1 MDTRMEDSASIDT
14 SVPVGEYVPPSS
26 AEGLNN
32 RIPQDEDAKDDI
44 VDDDDDDVLLPN
56 KNKNEVHHQGYVR
69 IIDAKGK
76 SFPCGFSRHI
86 GYVMEDIPVG
96 KKRSRSIEET
106 QDMNTSCNTS
116 TPTASDTTPPN
127 TKQQKR
133 TITEE
138 RIHPEEALFL
148 HLRGLLRIESSN
160 ISISNGEEVESK
172 DESSGG
178 STKVLST
185 QYLFEKM
192 LPECN
197 ISLAAYLAYA
207 HLRQQGYIL
216 IRYSDERIE
225 LLCALD
231 STNKMQQL
239 QSNDLAALD
248 YTAKQADVKDA
259 IEVNS
264 EEISNNKSMLNE
276 HDKMEIGDNISSS
289 SRERYLSR
297 PLRSKLSDD
306 LANAPPPCVVSLS
319 TDNDST
325 ITQKR
330 GKIPNEIQLAY
341 YAYKPNSQFRRSNP
355 GLPDFGVAIM
365 PFHSDES
372 THEPTFDT
380 LASLVSMCES
390 SSDEEKEGED
400 TDSNRRS
407 FPLQVVTV
415 ADGGACMA
423 FGITH
428 GDVPSI

>member
-1 MDTRMEDSASIDT
+1 MS
-14 SVPVGEYVPPSS
+14 
-26 AEGLNN
+26 
-32 RIPQDEDAKDDI
+32 
-44 VDDDDDDVLLPN
+44 
-56 KNKNEVHHQGYVR
+56 
-69 IIDAKGK
+69 
-76 SFPCGFSRHI
+76 
-86 GYVMEDIPVG
+86 
-96 KKRSRSIEET
+96 
-106 QDMNTSCNTS
+106 
-116 TPTASDTTPPN
+116 
-127 TKQQKR
+127 
-133 TITEE
+133 
-138 RIHPEEALFL
+138 
-148 HLRGLLRIESSN
+148 
-160 ISISNGEEVESK
+160 
-172 DESSGG
+172 
-178 STKVLST
+178 
-185 QYLFEKM
+185 
-192 LPECN
+192 
-197 ISLAAYLAYA
+197 
-207 HLRQQGYIL
+207 QQGFIL
-216 IRYSDERIE
+216 IIYSDERIE

-341 YAYKPNSQFRRSNP
+341 YAYKPNAQFRRSNP

>member
-1 MDTRMEDSASIDT
+1 MEDSASIDT
-14 SVPVGEYVPPSS
+14 SVPVGEYIPPSS
-26 AEGLNN
+26 AERLNN
-32 RIPQDEDAKDDI
+32 GIPRDKERDDNVVGDE
-44 VDDDDDDVLLPN
+44 VLLPCN
-56 KNKNEVHHQGYVR
+56 YKKNKMHQGYVR

-76 SFPCGFSRHI
+76 SFPCGFSRQV
-86 GYVMEDIPVG
+86 GYIMEDIPIVG
-96 KKRSRSIEET
+96 EKRSRSIEET

-116 TPTASDTTPPN
+116 TFTISDTTPTN

-138 RIHPEEALFL
+138 RIHPEDALFL

-160 ISISNGEEVESK
+160 ISISNAKEVESK
-172 DESSGG
+172 EESSCG

-197 ISLAAYLAYA
+197 ISLASYLAYA

-216 IRYSDERIE
+216 IRYSDERIK

-231 STNKMQQL
+231 SSNKKQQL
-239 QSNDLAALD
+239 QSNDSTRLD
-248 YTAKQADVKDA
+248 DTTIQDDVKD
-259 IEVNS
+259 IKEVNS
-264 EEISNNKSMLNE
+264 NEISNYESIPKE
-276 HDKMEIGDNISSS
+276 EDDKMEIGADISMTSS

-297 PLRSKLSDD
+297 PLRSRLSDD
-306 LANAPPPCVVSLS
+306 IANAPPPCVVSLS
-319 TDNDST
+319 TDEDST
-325 ITQKR
+325 SAQR
-330 GKIPNEIQLAY
+330 CGKIPNEIRLAY

-372 THEPTFDT
+372 THEPTFDA
-380 LASLVSMCES
+380 LASLVSICES
-390 SSDEEKEGED
+390 SDEKEEED

-407 FPLQVVTV
+407 FPLRVVTV

-428 GDVPSI
+428 GEVPSIL